1 MSSSILLGVLLMSF
15 LLTMVYG
22 IRKKNKMVIG
32 ISAFLL
38 LLTVGLIGSI
48 IYAVYIRYGNLII

>member
-22 IRKKNKMVIG
+22 IRKKNKTVIG
-32 ISAFLL
+32 VSLALL
-38 LLTVGLIGSI
+38 VITVGVIGSL
-48 IYAVYIRYGNLII
+48 IYTLEKTS

>member
-22 IRKKNKMVIG
+22 IRKKNKTVIG
-32 ISAFLL
+32 VSLALL
-38 LLTVGLIGSI
+38 VITVGVIGSL
-48 IYAVYIRYGNLII
+48 IYTLENAS